1 MSLFSTMNT
10 ATSGLGAAS
19 SRMGVIGDNIANL
32 NTTGFK
38 GSRANFADFLP
49 QDVFGLAGPS
59 QLGKGAA
66 LDSIST
72 LYQQGSIDQST
83 NALDM
88 AISGNGF
95 FVVNDGVQDFY
106 SRNGTIFLDEDGFVI
121 NAQELN
127 LQGYNAT
134 DGVLGATVEDLQLD
148 LDPIAPDAT
157 TTITMT
163 ANLSAEADFATTPV
177 ASLTF
182 DGSTDTLEDAANQ
195 GDFATSISVYDSL
208 GIPHQVTVV
217 FERTATG
224 DWSYYSLVDGS
235 EVTSTSLPTGG
246 TAGAAYQ
253 IASGTLSFDTDGNLT
268 AFTETLTS
276 ATDPWS
282 FAGAAAQ
289 DLALEFGID
298 AAGTAIDGRLRQH
311 NGDSNVSAVAQDG
324 FPTGNLTSL
333 SVDSDGI
340 IYGEYTNGEEF
351 VMGQVV
357 TAKFPSNAGLERLG
371 NTLFRATLD
380 SGSPAVGAPDSGGRG
395 VIAGNA
401 LENSNVDLEDEFV
414 SMITAQR
421 TFQANARV
429 INTSNDTLQ
438 ELVNLV

>member
-49 QDVFGLAGPS
+49 QDVFGLAGPT
-59 QLGKGAA
+59 QLGKGAS
-66 LDSIST
+66 LDGIST
-72 LYQQGSIDQST
+72 LHAQGSIDQST

-106 SRNGTIFLDEDGFVI
+106 SRNGTFFLDEDGFVI
-121 NAQELN
+121 NTQELN

-134 DGVLGATVEDLQLD
+134 DGVLGATVEDLQID

-177 ASLTF
+177 AGLTF
-182 DGSTDTLEDAANQ
+182 DGNTDTLEDAANQ

-224 DWSYYSLVDGS
+224 DWSYYSLVDAS

-246 TAGAAYQ
+246 TAGNAYQ
-253 IASGTLSFDTDGNLT
+253 IATGTLSFDTDGNLT
-268 AFTETLTS
+268 TFTETLTS
-276 ATDPWS
+276 ATDPWT
-282 FAGAAAQ
+282 FAGATAQ
-289 DLALEFGID
+289 DFTMEFGVD

-357 TAKFPSNAGLERLG
+357 LAKFPSNAGLERVG

-380 SGSPAVGAPDSGGRG
+380 SGAPAVGSPDTGGRG
-395 VIAGNA
+395 VVAGNA
-401 LENSNVDLEDEFV
+401 LEKSNVDLEDEFV

>member
-1 MSLFSTMNT
+1 MNT

-49 QDVFGLAGPS
+49 QDVFGLAGPT
-59 QLGKGAA
+59 QLGKGAS
-66 LDSIST
+66 LDGIST
-72 LYQQGSIDQST
+72 LHAQGSIDQST

-106 SRNGTIFLDEDGFVI
+106 SRNGTFFLDEDGFVI
-121 NAQELN
+121 NTQELN

-134 DGVLGATVEDLQLD
+134 DGVLGATVEDLQID

-177 ASLTF
+177 AGLTF
-182 DGSTDTLEDAANQ
+182 DGNTDTLEDAANQ

-224 DWSYYSLVDGS
+224 DWSYYSLVDAS

-246 TAGAAYQ
+246 TAGNAYQ
-253 IASGTLSFDTDGNLT
+253 IATGTLSFDTDGNLT
-268 AFTETLTS
+268 TFTETLTS
-276 ATDPWS
+276 ATDPWT
-282 FAGAAAQ
+282 FAGATAQ
-289 DLALEFGID
+289 DFTMEFGVD

-357 TAKFPSNAGLERLG
+357 LAKFPSNAGLERVG

-380 SGSPAVGAPDSGGRG
+380 SGAPAVGSPDTGGRG
-395 VIAGNA
+395 VVAGNA
-401 LENSNVDLEDEFV
+401 LEKSNVDLEDEFV

>member
-19 SRMGVIGDNIANL
+19 SRMGIIGDNIANL

-49 QDVFGLAGPS
+49 QDVFGLAGPT

-66 LDSIST
+66 LNSIST
-72 LYQQGSIDQST
+72 QHQQGSIDQST

-106 SRNGTIFLDEDGFVI
+106 SRNGTFFLDEDGFVI
-121 NAQELN
+121 NPQELN

-134 DGVLGATVEDLQLD
+134 DGVLGATVEDLQID

-177 ASLTF
+177 AGLTF
-182 DGSTDTLEDAANQ
+182 DGLTDTLEDAANQ
-195 GDFATSISVYDSL
+195 GDFATSVSVYDSL

-224 DWSYYSLVDGS
+224 DWSYYSLVDAS
-235 EVTSTSLPTGG
+235 EVTSTALPTGG
-246 TAGAAYQ
+246 AAGDAYQ
-253 IASGTLSFDTDGNLT
+253 IATGTLSFDTDGNLT
-268 AFTETLTS
+268 GFTETLTS
-276 ATDPWS
+276 AADPWS
-282 FAGAAAQ
+282 FAGATAQ
-289 DLALEFGID
+289 DFTMEFGLD
-298 AAGTAIDGRLRQH
+298 AAGVATDGRLRQH

-333 SVDSDGI
+333 SVDADGI

-357 TAKFPSNAGLERLG
+357 LAKFPSNAGLERMG

-380 SGSPAVGAPDSGGRG
+380 SGAPAVGAPDTGGRG
-395 VIAGNA
+395 VVAGNA
-401 LENSNVDLEDEFV
+401 LEKSNVDLEDEFV

>member
-38 GSRANFADFLP
+38 GSRAEFADFLP

-66 LDSIST
+66 LNGIST
-72 LYQQGSIDQST
+72 LHQQGSIDQST

-106 SRNGTIFLDEDGFVI
+106 SRNGTFFLDEDGFVV
-121 NAQELN
+121 NTQELN

-163 ANLSAEADFATTPV
+163 ANLSAEADFSTTPV

-182 DGSTDTLEDAANQ
+182 DGNTDTLEDAADQ
-195 GDFATSISVYDSL
+195 ADFATSITVYDSL
-208 GIPHQVTVV
+208 GTPHQVTVV

-224 DWSYYSLVDGS
+224 DWSYYSLVDAS

-246 TAGAAYQ
+246 AEGNAFQ
-253 IASGTLSFDTDGNLT
+253 IASGTVSFDTDGNLT
-268 AFTETLTS
+268 SISETLTS
-276 ATDPWS
+276 ASDPWS
-282 FAGAAAQ
+282 FTGASSQ
-289 DLALEFGID
+289 DLTLEFGID
-298 AAGTAIDGRLRQH
+298 TAGVATDGRLRQH

-357 TAKFPSNAGLERLG
+357 LAKFPSNGGLERVG

-380 SGSPAVGAPDSGGRG
+380 SGAPAVGAPDTGGRG
-395 VIAGNA
+395 VVAGNA
-401 LENSNVDLEDEFV
+401 LEKSNVDLEDEFV

>member
-49 QDVFGLAGPS
+49 QDVFGLAGPT

-66 LDSIST
+66 LDGIST
-72 LYQQGSIDQST
+72 LHAQGSIDQST

-106 SRNGTIFLDEDGFVI
+106 SRNGTFFLDEDGFVI
-121 NAQELN
+121 NTQELN

-134 DGVLGATVEDLQLD
+134 DGVLGATVEDLQID

-177 ASLTF
+177 AGLTF
-182 DGSTDTLEDAANQ
+182 DGNTDTLEDAANQ

-224 DWSYYSLVDGS
+224 DWSYYSLVDAS

-246 TAGAAYQ
+246 TAGNAYQ
-253 IASGTLSFDTDGNLT
+253 IATGTLSFDTDGNLT
-268 AFTETLTS
+268 TFTETLTS

-282 FAGAAAQ
+282 FAGATAQ
-289 DLALEFGID
+289 DFTMEFGID

-357 TAKFPSNAGLERLG
+357 LAKFPSNAGLERVG

-380 SGSPAVGAPDSGGRG
+380 SGAPAVGSPDTGGRG
-395 VIAGNA
+395 VVAGNA
-401 LENSNVDLEDEFV
+401 LEKSNVDLEDEFV

>member
-49 QDVFGLAGPS
+49 QDVFGLAGPT

-66 LDSIST
+66 LDGIST
-72 LYQQGSIDQST
+72 LHQQGSIDQST

-106 SRNGTIFLDEDGFVI
+106 SRNGTFFLDEDGFVI
-121 NAQELN
+121 NTQELN

-134 DGVLGATVEDLQLD
+134 DGVLGATVEDLQID

-177 ASLTF
+177 AGLTF
-182 DGSTDTLEDAANQ
+182 DGNTDTLEDAANQ
-195 GDFATSISVYDSL
+195 GDFATSVSVYDSL

-224 DWSYYSLVDGS
+224 DWTYYSLVDAS
-235 EVTSTSLPTGG
+235 EIESTALPTGG

-253 IASGTLSFDTDGNLT
+253 IATGTVTFDTDGNLT
-268 AFTETLTS
+268 GFTETLTS

-282 FAGAAAQ
+282 FSGATAG
-289 DLALEFGID
+289 DYTIEFGLD
-298 AAGTAIDGRLRQH
+298 TAGVANDGRLRQH

-357 TAKFPSNAGLERLG
+357 LAKFPSNAGLERVG

-380 SGSPAVGAPDSGGRG
+380 SGTPAVGSPDSGGRG
-395 VIAGNA
+395 VVAGNA
-401 LENSNVDLEDEFV
+401 LEKSNVDLEDEFV

>member
-106 SRNGTIFLDEDGFVI
+106 SRNGTFFLDEDGFVI

-157 TTITMT
+157 TTITIG
-163 ANLSAEADFATTPV
+163 LIATTAP
-177 ASLTF
+177 
-182 DGSTDTLEDAANQ
+182 EP
-195 GDFATSISVYDSL
+195 I
-208 GIPHQVTVV
+208 
-217 FERTATG
+217 
-224 DWSYYSLVDGS
+224 
-235 EVTSTSLPTGG
+235 
-246 TAGAAYQ
+246 
-253 IASGTLSFDTDGNLT
+253 
-268 AFTETLTS
+268 
-276 ATDPWS
+276 
-282 FAGAAAQ
+282 
-289 DLALEFGID
+289 
-298 AAGTAIDGRLRQH
+298 
-311 NGDSNVSAVAQDG
+311 
-324 FPTGNLTSL
+324 
-333 SVDSDGI
+333 
-340 IYGEYTNGEEF
+340 
-351 VMGQVV
+351 
-357 TAKFPSNAGLERLG
+357 NA
-371 NTLFRATLD
+371 
-380 SGSPAVGAPDSGGRG
+380 
-395 VIAGNA
+395 
-401 LENSNVDLEDEFV
+401 
-414 SMITAQR
+414 
-421 TFQANARV
+421 
-429 INTSNDTLQ
+429 
-438 ELVNLV
+438 ELVPER

>member
-66 LDSIST
+66 LNSIST
-72 LYQQGSIDQST
+72 LHQQGSIDQST

-106 SRNGTIFLDEDGFVI
+106 SRNGTFFLDEDGFVI

-182 DGSTDTLEDAANQ
+182 DGVTDTLEDAANQ

-289 DLALEFGID
+289 DFALEFGID
-298 AAGTAIDGRLRQH
+298 AAGTATDGRLRQH

>member
-38 GSRANFADFLP
+38 GTRANFADFLP

-66 LDSIST
+66 LDAIT
-72 LYQQGSIDQST
+72 TQFQQGSIDQST

-88 AISGNGF
+88 AISGDGF
-95 FVVNDGVQDFY
+95 FVVNDGVADYY
-106 SRNGTIFLDEDGFVI
+106 SRAGVFYLDENGFVVSP
-121 NAQELN
+121 QDLN

-134 DGVLGATVEDLQLD
+134 DGVLGATIDDLQID

-163 ANLSAEADFATTPV
+163 ANLSADADFATTPV
-177 ASLTF
+177 AGLTL
-182 DGSTDTLEDAANQ
+182 DGVTDTLEDMANQ
-195 GDFATSISVYDSL
+195 SDFTTSITVYDSL
-208 GIPHQVTVV
+208 GVAHQATVA
-217 FERTATG
+217 FERTATN
-224 DWSYYSLVDGS
+224 DWTYYVAVDGG
-235 EVTSTSLPTGG
+235 EVTSTALPTGG

-253 IASGTLSFDTDGNLT
+253 ISTGTLTFDTDGNLT

-282 FAGAAAQ
+282 FNGATAG
-289 DLALEFGID
+289 DYALEFGVD
-298 AAGTAIDGRLRQH
+298 AAGLTNDGRLRMN
-311 NGDSNVSAVAQDG
+311 NGDSNVSAIAQDG

-333 SVDSDGI
+333 SVDTDGI
-340 IYGEYTNGEEF
+340 IYGEYSNGEEF
-351 VMGQVV
+351 IMGQVV
-357 TAKFPSNAGLERLG
+357 TAKFKSNMGLERTG
-371 NTLFRATLD
+371 NTLFRQTLD
-380 SGSPAVGAPDSGGRG
+380 SGAPAVGAPDTGGRG
-395 VIAGNA
+395 KIAGNA
-401 LENSNVDLEDEFV
+401 LEKSNVDLEDEFV
-414 SMITAQR
+414 SMITSQR